1 MMPYQQS
8 YEIKNVMQSINV
20 NFIGLDRQF
29 AFMEISL
36 DMIKLINIKLF
47 TIVTMLRSLLQKF
60 SLFKLKMVQFL

>member
-1 MMPYQQS
+1 MPYQQS

-36 DMIKLINIKLF
+36 DMIKIDQLF
-47 TIVTMLRSLLQKF
+47 TIVTKLRSLLQKF
-60 SLFKLKMVQFL
+60 SLYKLKMVQFL